1 MTHECQSSDISGY
14 DLILFEERKLDYSWW
29 RDVGGVELWY
39 GGD

>member
-1 MTHECQSSDISGY
+1 MNANLQIFLD